1 MSQAFS
7 TARNALV
14 SLSTSTHPPLQL
26 KAVQS
31 SRAIHHFHPW
41 RPTTKLPDILSKT
54 EASRC
59 PPYPY
64 GPRYTFKEADNG
76 LYGGAHPQSGNKISK
91 GKNEGKTR
99 RKWYPNVRVE
109 TIRSEA
115 LDQTMTIPITA
126 SCLRTITKCGGLDQY
141 LLGDKPARI
150 KELGVYGWNLR
161 WKVMNSSTMRLKFA
175 KERKKLGLPR
185 PPPRHETFEQAWERD
200 EELRKE
206 VQLEQAREWQE
217 LREKELRFH
226 KHVKS
231 RWRKDNARYSMPRV
245 VPLLD
250 VAAFDSFVVKNS
262 AEQGEA
268 ALA

>member
-1 MSQAFS
+1 MSQTFA
-7 TARNALV
+7 TARNAIV
-14 SLSTSTHPPLQL
+14 RPSSSTYPPLQFR
-26 KAVQS
+26 AVQS

-41 RPTTKLPDILSKT
+41 RPTKKLPDILSRK
-54 EASRC
+54 EASLC

-76 LYGGAHPQSGNKISK
+76 LYGGAHPQSGNKISQ

-115 LDQTMTIPITA
+115 LNQTMTIPITA
-126 SCLRTITKCGGLDQY
+126 SCFRTIKKCGGLDQY

-161 WKVMNSSTMRLKFA
+161 WKVINSPSMQQKFQ
-175 KERKKLGLPR
+175 KERSALGLLP
-185 PPPRHETFEQAWERD
+185 PPPRNETFEQAWERD

-206 VQLEQAREWQE
+206 VKLEQERQWRE
-217 LREKELRFH
+217 LKEKDLRFL
-226 KHVKS
+226 KHVRS
-231 RWRKDNARYSMPRV
+231 RWAGDVAGYQTPPV
-245 VPLLD
+245 VPTFD
-250 VAAFDSFVVKNS
+250 KAAFNSFVVANQ
-262 AEQGEA
+262 AEGGEA
-268 ALA
+268 AHA